1 MNIDRIQ
8 YDKIGEQLYRYEHSS
23 GLKAFVIPKK
33 GYSKKFATF
42 ATHYGSIDNQ
52 FIIPGDEAPTSVP
65 DGIAHFLEHKL
76 FEQKDGSV
84 MDKFA
89 ILGSNPNAYTGFNQT
104 VYLFSCTDRFD
115 ENFKLLL
122 NYVQNPYITEESVE
136 KEKGIIGQEIMM
148 YQDNPGWRVFF
159 NLLGAY
165 YSELPVRI
173 DIAGTIDSIA
183 KINADTLMKCYNTF
197 YHPSNMIILVV
208 GEVEP
213 SSVFHMV
220 ESMIEK
226 KEARAEIRRI
236 YPKEPDR
243 LNKSY
248 VEQYLAVSSPI
259 FQMGYRDNKVD
270 SDGVERL
277 MHETAVKV
285 LLEMLAG
292 RSSPFYE
299 QLYSEGLLNSS
310 FGTDFS
316 IEKYYAFSAMGGES
330 KDPMKVMDRFCQMV
344 EDARKHGL
352 DKEAYDRLIRSMLGK
367 YMRKFNSVE
376 SISHTFISVY
386 FKEANMFDYL
396 NVYDKISFEYINEIF
411 ERHFR
416 RDNLAMSVIK
426 PV

>member
-1 MNIDRIQ
+1 
-8 YDKIGEQLYRYEHSS
+8 
-23 GLKAFVIPKK
+23 
-33 GYSKKFATF
+33 
-42 ATHYGSIDNQ
+42 
-52 FIIPGDEAPTSVP
+52 
-65 DGIAHFLEHKL
+65 
-76 FEQKDGSV
+76 
-84 MDKFA
+84 
-89 ILGSNPNAYTGFNQT
+89 
-104 VYLFSCTDRFD
+104 
-115 ENFKLLL
+115 
-122 NYVQNPYITEESVE
+122 
-136 KEKGIIGQEIMM
+136 
-148 YQDNPGWRVFF
+148 
-159 NLLGAY
+159 LGAY

-292 RSSPFYE
+292 RSSPF
-299 QLYSEGLLNSS
+299 
-310 FGTDFS
+310 
-316 IEKYYAFSAMGGES
+316 
-330 KDPMKVMDRFCQMV
+330 
-344 EDARKHGL
+344 
-352 DKEAYDRLIRSMLGK
+352 
-367 YMRKFNSVE
+367 
-376 SISHTFISVY
+376 
-386 FKEANMFDYL
+386 
-396 NVYDKISFEYINEIF
+396 
-411 ERHFR
+411 
-416 RDNLAMSVIK
+416 
-426 PV
+426 